1 MHTRILEMKVVRN
14 LTAMAVVAGALTIAA
29 QARADEI
36 HFWLNQPECTGG
48 CGAGTAPALLSN
60 SSSDEV
66 FVTLNSSTS
75 ATVEFVAPGSPG
87 PTSIDTPVYI
97 NVSGTFSA
105 TTNLPGGVT
114 GPGSE
119 DHFGTMDLGTAA
131 NEGDVDVFLYLTA
144 TGSNSWLDAAAVLTP
159 TTGYGAAYSHGFEAV
174 VGGSQD
180 AGYYSVTPLPAAL
193 PLFATGLGVMGLL
206 GRRRKRKA
214 QALAA

>member
-1 MHTRILEMKVVRN
+1 MKIVRN
-14 LTAMAVVAGALTIAA
+14 LTAMAAVAAALTIAA
-29 QARADEI
+29 QARADTV
-36 HFWLNQPECTGG
+36 HFWLTQGECSGA
-48 CGAGTAPALLSN
+48 CGPGTAPAPISDSLA
-60 SSSDEV
+60 DEV

-97 NVSGTFSA
+97 NVRGTFSA

-131 NEGDVDVFLYLTA
+131 NEGDADVYLYLTA
-144 TGSNSWLDAAAVLTP
+144 TGINSWATAAAVLTP
-159 TTGYGAAYSHGFEAV
+159 TTGYGAAYSQGFEAV
-174 VGGSQD
+174 VGGSQY
-180 AGYYSVTPLPAAL
+180 AGFLAPTPLPAAL
-193 PLFATGLGVMGLL
+193 PLFTSGLGALGLL
-206 GRRRKRKA
+206 GWRRKRKA